1 MDRRAMSRGTEYGKG
16 RRMVWGQ
23 SHILGGL
30 CTWGQRCIPKKLF
43 GYINADLGAIPEE
56 WSGNGIGG
64 IPYKGDDWSQDWSNK
79 HGLMEGEEKRNV
91 GNILGMT
98 TCRSR
103 QRKAYVLKDGEGGVG
118 RMNNQKSRFQ
128 EAEGT
133 DVLRRAED
141 VHQGSPGKP
150 RGLNWGPKEASVIF

>member
-1 MDRRAMSRGTEYGKG
+1 
-16 RRMVWGQ
+16 
-23 SHILGGL
+23 
-30 CTWGQRCIPKKLF
+30 
-43 GYINADLGAIPEE
+43 
-56 WSGNGIGG
+56 
-64 IPYKGDDWSQDWSNK
+64 
-79 HGLMEGEEKRNV
+79 MEGEEKRNV

-150 RGLNWGPKEASVIF
+150 RGLN